1 MSLEFIDP
9 EEKARSEEYH
19 LNVKV
24 HVKKITYQDYQ
35 SKGYLGLVE
44 EEMVFL
50 EPLES
55 TQRDLFFMAWLPDY
69 EQDPVTKEIVAG
81 HTEVVCKA
89 GHPIYGYFKCSFH
102 RADERFKSQPYLF
115 VMTKSAEEELKNL
128 NGKVLSITVLSQDQ
142 EHLGD
147 YVKDYDLVN
156 KKHIHTKL
164 DDLSKITDGEMNV

>member
-1 MSLEFIDP
+1 MSVEFIDP
-9 EEKARSEEYH
+9 EERARSENYH

-24 HVKKITYQDYQ
+24 HVKKIAYQDYQ
-35 SKGYLGLVE
+35 SKGLLGMVE

-55 TQRDLFFMAWLPDY
+55 TQRDLFYRAWMPDY
-69 EQDPVTKEIVAG
+69 EQDPVTKEIVPS

-102 RADERFKSQPYLF
+102 RADERFREQPYLF

-128 NGKVLSITVLSQDQ
+128 NGKTLQITVLSQDL

-147 YVKDYDLVN
+147 YSKDYDLAN
-156 KKHIHTKL
+156 KKSVTTQL
-164 DDLSKITDGEMNV
+164 DDFTQLPLGEEYV